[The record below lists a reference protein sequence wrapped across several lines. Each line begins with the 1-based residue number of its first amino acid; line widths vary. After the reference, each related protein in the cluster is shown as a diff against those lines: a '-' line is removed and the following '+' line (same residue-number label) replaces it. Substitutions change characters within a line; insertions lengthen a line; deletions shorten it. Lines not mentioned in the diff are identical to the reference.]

1 MNEDEEVM
9 QIGCVEF
16 EEILQ
21 DMDRPGPRGSSL
33 REKVLAHAELCDRC
47 ARLMTHAESLDFALH
62 AIAARGTDA
71 GAPQRVEATVV
82 REFRRQKAKSSGR
95 GIGWRLA
102 AIGAAATVLL
112 ALGFSLRHSQARH
125 PSAGVVQETPV
136 QKASIA
142 APGDQAAEN
151 QAQASSLEY
160 ATPFVPLPYADDPAT
175 LEGGTVVRV
184 VLSRAALASLGVPV
198 VDVSA
203 GERIPADIVLS
214 EDGAPQAVRLVSEA
228 SLDQ

>member
-1 MNEDEEVM
+1 MNNEDEEVM

-21 DMDRPGPRGSSL
+21 DLDRPGTRGSAL
-33 REKVLAHAELCDRC
+33 RENALAHAEFCDRC
-47 ARLMTHAESLDFALH
+47 ARLMTQAESLDFALH

-71 GAPQRVEATVV
+71 GAPQRVEAAVMQ
-82 REFRRQKAKSSGR
+82 EFRRQKAESSGP
-95 GIGWRLA
+95 GIRRRLA
-102 AIGAAATVLL
+102 AIGAAAAVLL
-112 ALGFSLRHSQARH
+112 VLGFSLRHSQARH
-125 PSAGVVQETPV
+125 LNAGVTKETPV
-136 QKASIA
+136 QNVAGA
-142 APGDQAAEN
+142 EPGDQAAEN
-151 QAQASSLEY
+151 QASNLEY

-175 LEGGTVVRV
+175 LEGGTVVLV

-203 GERIPADIVLS
+203 GEQIPADIVLS

-228 SLDQ
+228 SLNQ